1 MSDHIGMAPN
11 RIRFG
16 ASGSGGR
23 RASCQARWH
32 LLRTLNVGQQIGG
45 SIGLAALATVA
56 AAAARSATSSR
67 IAALSSRVS
76 ADDLL
81 RR

>member
-1 MSDHIGMAPN
+1 MTITTVAGVRDTDSGI
-11 RIRFG
+11 
-16 ASGSGGR
+16 AS
-23 RASCQARWH
+23 A
-32 LLRTLNVGQQIGG
+32 TLDVGQQIGG
-45 SIGLAALATVA
+45 SIGLAALASVA